1 LQIFRKNI
9 TFIGAPKLNLVMKNL
24 YFIFCLVFMLPA
36 LNLRAQKPITIMED
50 SLLVGKYMHPGI
62 SVTIPEASYEKTLKN
77 WIKQIEA
84 GTKSK
89 VITEDGMM
97 TVFGA
102 KLKKISPN
110 PVNIYSKLVNQDT
123 LNILMVCI
131 ELKKDEYLEPALGD
145 AQMMVARDYLKAFAK
160 DQYIEFIK
168 DEVAYEEKKLKDLT
182 GQLSNL
188 ENSYSKT
195 QRKAGSNRT
204 AVSNEQENLAI
215 LNGQL
220 SQLSTDITKENS
232 YMIGMETGPEKEA
245 QAARIKELN
254 KNKKKLQKE
263 ISKTESKIRKSESS
277 IAQADESI
285 PLNKNEQF
293 VMQQKID
300 EQTAVVQ
307 KFIDK
312 LNTVKLY

>member
-1 LQIFRKNI
+1 LQIVRKII
-9 TFIGAPKLNLVMKNL
+9 TFIGPPKLNFIMKNFYL
-24 YFIFCLVFMLPA
+24 IFCLVFMLPA
-36 LNLRAQKPITIMED
+36 LNLRAQKPITIRED

-62 SVTIPEASYEKTLKN
+62 SVTIPEVNYDKTLKN
-77 WIKQIEA
+77 WIKQMES

-97 TVFGA
+97 TIFGA
-102 KLKKISPN
+102 MVKKISPN
-110 PVNIYSKLVNQDT
+110 PVNLYSKLANQDT
-123 LNILMVCI
+123 LNKLMVCI

-145 AQMMVARDYLKAFAK
+145 AQMMSAKDFLKAFAK
-160 DQYIEFIK
+160 DQYIDFIK
-168 DEVAYEEKKLKDLT
+168 DEIAVEEKKLKDLT
-182 GQLSNL
+182 GQLNSL

-195 QRKAGSNRT
+195 QKKAGSNRS
-204 AVSNEQENLAI
+204 AVSKEQESLAI
-215 LNGQL
+215 LKAQL
-220 SQLSTDITKENS
+220 SQMTTDIGTENA
-232 YMIGMETGPEKEA
+232 YMISMETGPEKEA
-245 QAARIKELN
+245 QAAKIKEMN
-254 KNKKKLQKE
+254 KNKKKLQKD
-263 ISKTESKIRKSESS
+263 ISKAESKIRKAESS

-293 VMQQKID
+293 VIQQKID

>member
-1 LQIFRKNI
+1 
-9 TFIGAPKLNLVMKNL
+9 MKKFYL
-24 YFIFCLVFMLPA
+24 IFCLVLMLPV

-62 SVTIPEASYEKTLKN
+62 SVTIPEANYDKTLKN
-77 WIKQIEA
+77 WIKQLEA

-89 VITEDGMM
+89 VVTEDGMM
-97 TVFGA
+97 TIFGA
-102 KLKKISPN
+102 MLKKISPN

-123 LNILMVCI
+123 LNKLLVCI

-145 AQMMVARDYLKAFAK
+145 AQMMAARDNLKEFAK
-160 DQYIEFIK
+160 EQYIEFIK
-168 DEVAYEEKKLKDLT
+168 DEVAAEEKKLKDLT
-182 GQLSNL
+182 SQLSSL
-188 ENSYSKT
+188 ENKYSKT
-195 QRKAGSNRT
+195 QKQAKNSRSS
-204 AVSNEQENLAI
+204 VSNEQETLAMM
-215 LNGQL
+215 NGQL
-220 SQLSTDITKENS
+220 SQLSTDITRENNN
-232 YMIGMETGPEKEA
+232 MISMDAGPEKEA

-254 KNKKKLQKE
+254 KIKKKLQKD

-285 PLNKNEQF
+285 PLNENEQT
-293 VMQQKID
+293 VMKQKID

>member
-1 LQIFRKNI
+1 LQIFRNNI
-9 TFIGAPKLNLVMKNL
+9 TFIGAPKLKFVMKNL
-24 YFIFCLVFMLPA
+24 YLILCLVFMLPV

-62 SVTIPEASYEKTLKN
+62 SVTIPEANYDKTLKS
-77 WIKQIEA
+77 WIKQMEA

-97 TVFGA
+97 TIFGA
-102 KLKKISPN
+102 MVKKISPN
-110 PVNIYSKLVNQDT
+110 PVNLYSKLANQDT
-123 LNILMVCI
+123 LNKLMVCI

-145 AQMMVARDYLKAFAK
+145 AQMMAASDYLKAFSK
-160 DQYIEFIK
+160 DQDIDFRK
-168 DEVAYEEKKLKDLT
+168 DEVAVEEKKIKDLT
-182 GQLSNL
+182 GQLSSL

-195 QRKAGSNRT
+195 QRKAGSNRS
-204 AVSNEQENLAI
+204 AVSKGQENLAI
-215 LNGQL
+215 LNAQL
-220 SQLSTDITKENS
+220 SQMTTDIANENA
-232 YMIGMETGPEKEA
+232 YMISMETGPEKEA
-245 QAARIKELN
+245 QAAKIKEMN
-254 KNKKKLQKE
+254 KNKKKLQKV
-263 ISKTESKIRKSESS
+263 ISKSESKIRKAESS

>member
-1 LQIFRKNI
+1 LQIFRNNI
-9 TFIGAPKLNLVMKNL
+9 IFIGVPKLNFVMKNL
-24 YFIFCLVFMLPA
+24 YLIFCLALMLPA

-62 SVTIPEASYEKTLKN
+62 SVTIPEANYEKTLKN
-77 WIKQIEA
+77 WVKQMEA

-89 VITEDGMM
+89 VVTEDGMM
-97 TVFGA
+97 TIFGA
-102 KLKKISPN
+102 MQKKISPN
-110 PVNIYSKLVNQDT
+110 PVNMYSKLINQDT
-123 LNILMVCI
+123 LNLLMVCI
-131 ELKKDEYLEPALGD
+131 ELKKDEYLEPAIGD
-145 AQMMVARDYLKAFAK
+145 AQMMSARDYLKAFAK

-168 DEVAYEEKKLKDLT
+168 DEVAAEEKKLKDLN
-182 GQLSNL
+182 GQLSSL

-195 QRKAGSNRT
+195 QKKAGSNRN
-204 AVSNEQENLAI
+204 AVSKEQENLAI

-220 SQLSTDITKENS
+220 SQLTTDIAKENS
-232 YMIGMETGPEKEA
+232 IMIGMETGPEKEA

-254 KNKKKLQKE
+254 KTRKNLQKD
-263 ISKTESKIRKSESS
+263 ISKSESKIRKAESTIS
-277 IAQADESI
+277 QADESI

-293 VMQQKID
+293 VIQQKID

>member
-1 LQIFRKNI
+1 
-9 TFIGAPKLNLVMKNL
+9 MKKFYL
-24 YFIFCLVFMLPA
+24 IFCLVLMLPA

-62 SVTIPEASYEKTLKN
+62 SVTIPEAYYDMTLKS
-77 WIKQIEA
+77 WIKQIET

-97 TVFGA
+97 TIFGA

-123 LNILMVCI
+123 LNKLLVCI

-145 AQMMVARDYLKAFAK
+145 AQMMAARDYLKAFAK

-168 DEVAYEEKKLKDLT
+168 DEVAVEEKKLKDLNS
-182 GQLSNL
+182 QLSSL

-195 QRKAGSNRT
+195 QKKTGSNRT
-204 AVSNEQENLAI
+204 AISKEQENLGA

-220 SQLSTDITKENS
+220 SQLTSDITTANT

-245 QAARIKELN
+245 QAAMIKELN
-254 KNKKKLQKE
+254 KSEKKLRKE
-263 ISKTESKIRKSESS
+263 ISKAESKIRKAESS

-285 PLNKNEQF
+285 PLNRNEQF

-300 EQTAVVQ
+300 EQTGVVQ
-307 KFIDK
+307 KYIDK

>member
-1 LQIFRKNI
+1 
-9 TFIGAPKLNLVMKNL
+9 MKNL
-24 YFIFCLVFMLPA
+24 YLIFCLVFMLPA
-36 LNLRAQKPITIMED
+36 LNLRAQKPIIIMED

-62 SVTIPEASYEKTLKN
+62 SVTIPEANYDKTLKN
-77 WIKQIEA
+77 WIKQMEA
-84 GTKSK
+84 GTKSR
-89 VITEDGMM
+89 VVTEDGMM

-123 LNILMVCI
+123 LSKLLVCI

-145 AQMMVARDYLKAFAK
+145 AQMMAARDYFKAFAK

-168 DEVAYEEKKLKDLT
+168 DEVAVEERKLKELS
-182 GQLSNL
+182 GQLSSL

-195 QRKAGSNRT
+195 QKKAGSNRT
-204 AVSNEQENLAI
+204 VVSKEQEILATM
-215 LNGQL
+215 NGQL
-220 SQLSTDITKENS
+220 SQLSTDIVNENA
-232 YMIGMETGPEKEA
+232 YMITMDTGPEKEA

-254 KNKKKLQKE
+254 KSKKKLQKD
-263 ISKTESKIRKSESS
+263 ISKRESNIRKAESS
-277 IAQADESI
+277 ITQADESI

-293 VMQQKID
+293 VLQQKID

>member
-1 LQIFRKNI
+1 
-9 TFIGAPKLNLVMKNL
+9 MKNL
-24 YFIFCLVFMLPA
+24 YLIFCLVFMLPA

-50 SLLVGKYMHPGI
+50 SLFVGKYLQPGI
-62 SVTIPEASYEKTLKN
+62 SVTIPEVNYEKTLKN
-77 WIKQIEA
+77 WIKQMEA

-89 VITEDGMM
+89 VVTEDGMM

-123 LNILMVCI
+123 LSKLLVCI

-145 AQMMVARDYLKAFAK
+145 AQMMSARDYFKAFAK
-160 DQYIEFIK
+160 DQYMEFIK
-168 DEVAYEEKKLKDLT
+168 DEVAVEERKLKELS
-182 GQLSNL
+182 GQLSSL

-195 QRKAGSNRT
+195 QKKAESSRT
-204 AVSNEQENLAI
+204 TISKEQEILATM
-215 LNGQL
+215 NGQL
-220 SQLSTDITKENS
+220 SQLSTDIVNENA
-232 YMIGMETGPEKEA
+232 YMITMDTGPEKEA

-254 KNKKKLQKE
+254 KNKKKLQKV

-277 IAQADESI
+277 ITQADESI

-293 VMQQKID
+293 VLQQKID

>member
-1 LQIFRKNI
+1 
-9 TFIGAPKLNLVMKNL
+9 MKNL
-24 YFIFCLVFMLPA
+24 YLILCLVFMLPV

-62 SVTIPEASYEKTLKN
+62 SVTIPEANYDKTLKN
-77 WIKQIEA
+77 WIKQMEA

-89 VITEDGMM
+89 VVTEDGMM
-97 TVFGA
+97 TIFGA
-102 KLKKISPN
+102 MLKKISPN
-110 PVNIYSKLVNQDT
+110 PVNVYSKLVNQDT
-123 LNILMVCI
+123 LNKLMVCI

-145 AQMMVARDYLKAFAK
+145 AQMMSARDYLKAFAK

-168 DEVAYEEKKLKDLT
+168 DEVAVEEKKLKDLT
-182 GQLSNL
+182 GQLSSL

-195 QRKAGSNRT
+195 QKKAGSNRT
-204 AVSNEQENLAI
+204 AISKGQENLAT

-220 SQLSTDITKENS
+220 SQLSTDITTES
-232 YMIGMETGPEKEA
+232 TYMISMETGPEKEA

-254 KNKKKLQKE
+254 KTKKKLQKE
-263 ISKTESKIRKSESS
+263 ISKAESKIRKSEST

-293 VMQQKID
+293 VIQQKID

>member
-1 LQIFRKNI
+1 
-9 TFIGAPKLNLVMKNL
+9 MKNL
-24 YFIFCLVFMLPA
+24 YLIFCLVFMLPA

-50 SLLVGKYMHPGI
+50 SLFVGKFLHPGI
-62 SVTIPEASYEKTLKN
+62 SVTIPEANYEKTLKN
-77 WIKQIEA
+77 WVKQMES

-89 VITEDGMM
+89 VVTEDGMM
-97 TVFGA
+97 TIFGA
-102 KLKKISPN
+102 MLKKISPN
-110 PVNIYSKLVNQDT
+110 TVNIYSKLVNQDT
-123 LNILMVCI
+123 LNKLLVCI
-131 ELKKDEYLEPALGD
+131 ELKKDEYLEPAIGD
-145 AQMMVARDYLKAFAK
+145 AQMMSARDFLKGFAK

-168 DEVAYEEKKLKDLT
+168 DEIAIEEKKLKDLT
-182 GQLSNL
+182 GQLSSL

-195 QRKAGSNRT
+195 QKKAGSNRS
-204 AVSNEQENLAI
+204 AVSKEQESLAI
-215 LNGQL
+215 LNAQL
-220 SQLSTDITKENS
+220 SQMSTDIANENA
-232 YMIGMETGPEKEA
+232 YMISMETGPEKEA

-263 ISKTESKIRKSESS
+263 ISKAESKIRKAESS